1 MPLRDLEYNTF
12 SYLKQYEKIKEK
24 YPKKKGLSGNEF
36 LSHMKKT
43 DKLLPVITVVIYYG
57 EEEWDGAKS
66 LYEMMEIPAE
76 LRPFVNDYKM
86 NLIEVR
92 NAKLLFHN
100 KNNKDLFRLFQIMYD
115 KNKAGKEKKQEAI
128 EYADANK
135 VDKTVL
141 LAVGSTSGVDME
153 VLEKEDADM
162 CTLFE
167 EIKKEGEEIGVEK
180 GRVKEIVA
188 LCRELDMDDD
198 GIIRKIEERLDIDA
212 DKAREYFEKFSR

>member
-1 MPLRDLEYNTF
+1 
-12 SYLKQYEKIKEK
+12 
-24 YPKKKGLSGNEF
+24 
-36 LSHMKKT
+36 
-43 DKLLPVITVVIYYG
+43 
-57 EEEWDGAKS
+57 
-66 LYEMMEIPAE
+66 
-76 LRPFVNDYKM
+76 M

-167 EIKKEGEEIGVEK
+167 EIKKEGEEIGVAIGEAKGVEK
-180 GRVKEIVA
+180 GVIIGETNGRVKEIVA

-212 DKAREYFEKFSR
+212 DKAREYFKKFSQQ